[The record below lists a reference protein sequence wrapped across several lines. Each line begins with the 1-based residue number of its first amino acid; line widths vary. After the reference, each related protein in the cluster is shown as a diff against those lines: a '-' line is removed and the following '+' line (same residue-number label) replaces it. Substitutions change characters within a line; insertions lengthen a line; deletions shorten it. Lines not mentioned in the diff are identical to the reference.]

1 MATVI
6 DQQDDGLPLPEEH
19 GGSRTPGARPK
30 RRLRLKGFSWRRH
43 WPIVAVAATVS
54 IVWLLP
60 IFIAHTPII
69 DRLVRSAARDLNGT
83 VHVQSASLG
92 WFSPVVLRGV
102 EVRGPDGQPL
112 LEIPEARGGASLLAI
127 LLSKA
132 RLGHFRLREPKL
144 TLVLRDDGSN
154 LEDAIAAYLKS
165 TEPSTMDVLV
175 EAAGGTV
182 LVQDARSRKS
192 WQIDQFQL
200 TWIDPLDPGQPVQ
213 WKAAGTVA
221 GAGEGGKIEAAL
233 TLRGQGSGAG
243 QQGDE
248 ATLKT
253 ENVPLGMFAPLAR
266 RWAPGLRLDGRLTSS
281 LAARWDANPQG
292 ATVVGGRLM
301 GEGLQVRLPAL
312 GKDQPRL
319 ERLQA
324 SGQVVCKQ
332 GQFQCDRVSLE
343 SDLGNLS
350 FAGTLDLS
358 GSAGNRLAAM
368 LAQTWDLSGKLDLAR
383 LAGLLPSTLRIR
395 KATAITSG
403 QLQLAV
409 SSRRAKE
416 GMLWQGRLE
425 ASNLAAVRNGQKLQ
439 WQQPIL
445 LTLAAHETRQGP
457 VIESL
462 KCQSDFVSA
471 AVSGTPEELT
481 GSALFD
487 FRRLAEQTAGFVDLG
502 GLKVTGDGW
511 ANFRWK
517 RVEPGD
523 FEAGVDL
530 QVDRFQWNLPERQ
543 PWAESRLRASFAA
556 TGRTDLKANH
566 RIQSAAIRLQT
577 GADQWEL
584 RLAQPVA
591 DLERNR
597 SWTWEVRS
605 TGQLAQWQPRLGA
618 WLAAHQWTLG
628 GQYEL
633 ASEVSVSQGAVAV
646 RQARFH
652 VDQFVLEN
660 PSWKVRE
667 PRVELSATGAW
678 DRSARRVELQ
688 SASLKSSGLA
698 AEANRFL
705 AFFPPQGSPEL
716 SGTITC
722 DAALDRLQQWVRL
735 DLAGQAPWRV
745 AGHLSSRLDFQHT
758 GGPIF
763 AQFQGLLTNLDLVHP
778 SGQRFQ
784 EREVRLAGQGSYNHL
799 SRSLVIDQAQ
809 LTSGMV
815 AGSASGHVTAA
826 GAKTEVQM
834 SGKIDY
840 DLERVAELVRSR
852 YGDGIRLSGR
862 GSSPIALRG
871 PWSLDQMM
879 ASASLNWA
887 WAEVYGF
894 QVGPGEVQAAL
905 GRGVVEVQPLVLSAS
920 GGRVQLS
927 PRVRLAP
934 QPAMLVLGPGRVA
947 EQVRLTPQTC
957 AYALQYIAPVLA
969 GVVSAEGRISIDLE
983 GCQVPLAN
991 PAGGEIAGRLT
1002 IHSAQIG
1009 PGYLLRELG
1018 ALLGRASQVQIA
1030 NENSVPFRMTQGRV
1044 YHRDLTLAL
1053 GDLTV
1058 RTYGSV
1064 GLDQTLSMVAEL
1076 PIPAQWPT
1084 GSLAAAA
1091 LKNQTIQLPIS
1102 GTLRQPKIDRTA
1114 LDQLN
1119 RQVLQNAARNV
1130 IESQINKQ
1138 LPGLLRPPAKR

>member
-6 DQQDDGLPLPEEH
+6 DQEDNGLPLPEEDQ
-19 GGSRTPGARPK
+19 GPKTTAARPK
-30 RRLRLKGFSWRRH
+30 RRLGLKGFSWRRH
-43 WPIVAVAATVS
+43 WPIVAVAAVLS
-54 IVWLLP
+54 VLWLLP

-69 DRLVRSAARDLNGT
+69 DRMIRNAAKDLNGT

-112 LEIPEARGGASLLAI
+112 LEIPEARGDASLLAI
-127 LLSKA
+127 LFNKT
-132 RLGHFRLREPKL
+132 RLGHFRLHEPKL

-165 TEPSTMDVLV
+165 TEPSTMDVSV

-200 TWIDPLDPGQPVQ
+200 TWIDPLDPGQPAQ
-213 WKAAGTVA
+213 WKLSGIVA
-221 GAGEGGKIEAAL
+221 DGGQSGKIEAAL
-233 TLRGQGSGAG
+233 TLRGQG
-243 QQGDE
+243 DE

-253 ENVPLGMFAPLAR
+253 EGVPLGMFAPLAR

-281 LAARWDANPQG
+281 LAARWDAGNPEG
-292 ATVVGGRLM
+292 ATVVGGRLT

-312 GKDQPRL
+312 GSDQPRL

-324 SGQVVCKQ
+324 SGQVVWKK
-332 GQFQCDRVSLE
+332 GQLQCNRVSLE

-358 GSAGNRLAAM
+358 GSAGNRLAAT
-368 LAQTWDLSGKLDLAR
+368 LAQSWDLNGQLDLAR
-383 LAGLLPSTLRIR
+383 LAALLPNTLRIR

-403 QLQLAV
+403 QVQLAL
-409 SSRRAKE
+409 SSRRGKE
-416 GMLWQGRLE
+416 GMVWQGRLE
-425 ASNLAAVRNGQKLQ
+425 ASNLAAVRDGQRLQ

-445 LTLAAHETRQGP
+445 VTLAAHETRQGP

-462 KCQSDFVSA
+462 KCDADFVSA
-471 AVSGTPEELT
+471 TASGTREELT

-487 FRRLAEQTAGFVDLG
+487 FRKLAEQTAGFVDLG
-502 GLKVTGDGW
+502 GLRVTGDGW
-511 ANFRWK
+511 AKFSWR
-517 RVEPGD
+517 RVEPGN

-530 QVDRFQWNLPERQ
+530 QVDRFQWNLPDRA
-543 PWAESRLRASFAA
+543 PWAESRLRASLAA
-556 TGRTDLKANH
+556 AGRTDFDAKH
-566 RIQSAAIRLQT
+566 RIDTAVLKLQT
-577 GADQWEL
+577 GVDQWEL

-591 DLERNR
+591 DLDRNR
-597 SWTWEVRS
+597 TSTWEVRS

-628 GQYEL
+628 GQYDL
-633 ASEVSVSQGAVAV
+633 VSEVSVSQGAVAV
-646 RQARFH
+646 RQARFN
-652 VDQFVLEN
+652 VDQLVLEN

-667 PRVELSATGAW
+667 PRVEMAATGLW
-678 DRSARRVELQ
+678 DRAARRVELQ
-688 SASLKSSGLA
+688 SANLKSSTVV

-705 AFFPPQGSPEL
+705 AFFPRQGSPEL
-716 SGTITC
+716 SGTISC
-722 DAALDRLQQWVRL
+722 DAALDRLQQWMRL

-745 AGHLSSRLDFQHT
+745 AGSLSSRVDFQHS
-758 GGPIF
+758 GGPVF
-763 AQFQGLLTNLDLVHP
+763 ARFEGVLKNLDLLHP

-784 EREVRLAGQGSYNHL
+784 EREVRLTGQGSYNHL

-809 LTSGMV
+809 LTSGTV
-815 AGSASGHVTAA
+815 AGSASGRVTAV
-826 GAKTEVQM
+826 GGKTELQM

-840 DLERVAELVRSR
+840 DLERVAELLRSR

-871 PWSLDQMM
+871 PWSLDQAM

-887 WAEVYGF
+887 SADLYGF
-894 QVGPGEVQAAL
+894 QVGPGELQATL
-905 GRGVVEVQPLVLSAS
+905 GRGVVEVQPLVLSANE
-920 GGRVQLS
+920 GRVQLA
-927 PRVRLAP
+927 PRLQLAP
-934 QPAMLVLGPGRVA
+934 QPAVLVLGPGRVA
-947 EQVRLTPQTC
+947 EQVRLTPATC
-957 AYALQYIAPVLA
+957 AHALQYIAPVLA

-991 PAGGEIAGRLT
+991 PAAGEIAGRLT

-1009 PGYLLRELG
+1009 PGYLFREL
-1018 ALLGRASQVQIA
+1018 AAILGRASQAQIA
-1030 NENSVPFRMTQGRV
+1030 RETAIPFRMTQGRV

-1076 PIPAQWPT
+1076 PVPAQ
-1084 GSLAAAA
+1084 GQSGGLAAAA
-1091 LKNQTIQLPIS
+1091 LKNQTIQLPIT

-1130 IESQINKQ
+1130 IEDQINKQ